1 MNTKF
6 SENLKKLRKE
16 NNLSQ
21 EQLAEELGVSRQAIS
36 KWESATAYPE
46 MDKIIALCDKFNV
59 NIDDLLHNDI
69 KEVRKEAESN
79 KKLNNAL
86 DDFLK
91 FITDTVNMF
100 SSMTF
105 KSKIKCL
112 FEQAVII
119 LVLYIL
125 SHIIIAAISTNL
137 FNLLPDKISMILRQ
151 GFDSILGVLCFVIS
165 AIIVIHVFK
174 TRYLDYYKETK
185 SEKIVSEET
194 NTNNEQE
201 KNTENKNETK
211 KEDRII
217 IRDPKH
223 SEYRFING
231 LFKAIVIIIK
241 FFLLWFALGVAG
253 TLVGIFAG
261 FIISFMFYK
270 TGIFFLGLILASL
283 SSGIITAAVL
293 ILILNFVFNRRTEKK
308 AIVLSIVGSII
319 VFGMSCGLIF
329 RGALNFE
336 VTTNDNSQLEQ
347 QTFELAMTDN
357 TFFHDNNITYVESDI
372 DNIRVEYKLNKY
384 CHLSPVDNNT
394 NGIHLWT
401 NCDKPITMLRE
412 TIKSIN
418 DKKLVPINSEIEDI
432 VVYANQENIAKMNAN
447 KEKYNLENTRINEL
461 EEKINELERENAEL
475 REELIDSEFD
485 DNEYD
490 D

>member
-1 MNTKF
+1 MNNKF
-6 SENLKKLRKE
+6 SENLKRLRKE

-46 MDKIIALCDKFNV
+46 MDKIITLCDKFNV
-59 NIDDLLHNDI
+59 NIDDLLHNNI
-69 KEVRKEAESN
+69 KEVRGEEESN

-91 FITDTVNMF
+91 FITDTVNLF
-100 SSMTF
+100 ASMNF
-105 KSKIKCL
+105 KSKLKCL

-125 SHIIIAAISTNL
+125 SHIIISAISNNL
-137 FNLLPDKISMILRQ
+137 FNIFPDNISIVFQETFNSLLAI
-151 GFDSILGVLCFVIS
+151 FCFIIS
-165 AIIVIHVFK
+165 AIVVVHVFK
-174 TRYLDYYKETK
+174 TRYLDYYVKAKEEKKELSKEENNHEQNNNLKELK
-185 SEKIVSEET
+185 SEDKIV
-194 NTNNEQE
+194 
-201 KNTENKNETK
+201 
-211 KEDRII
+211 

-231 LFKAIVIIIK
+231 LFKVIVIIIK

-293 ILILNFVFNRRTEKK
+293 ILILNFVFNRKTEKK

-357 TFFHDNNITYVESDI
+357 TFFHDNNITYIESDI

-394 NGIHLWT
+394 NGVHLWT

-485 DNEYD
+485 DNEFD

>member
-16 NNLSQ
+16 KNLSQ

-69 KEVRKEAESN
+69 KEVKKEEESN

-100 SSMTF
+100 SNMNF
-105 KSKIKCL
+105 KSKVKCL
-112 FEQAVII
+112 FEQAIII
-119 LVLYIL
+119 LVLYIV
-125 SHIIIAAISTNL
+125 SNVIISAISSNL
-137 FNLLPDKISMILRQ
+137 FKIFPDKISVIFSQ
-151 GFDSILGVLCFVIS
+151 AFDSILAILCFVAS
-165 AIIVIHVFK
+165 LIIVVHVFK
-174 TRYLDYYKETK
+174 TRYLDYYNEIKEEKNLNNEKTTSNEDENK
-185 SEKIVSEET
+185 SEL
-194 NTNNEQE
+194 
-201 KNTENKNETK
+201 K
-211 KEDRII
+211 KEDKII

-231 LFKAIVIIIK
+231 LFKAIVIIFK
-241 FFLLWFALGVAG
+241 FFLLWFAFSVAG
-253 TLVGIFAG
+253 TLVGIFAC

-270 TGIFFLGLILASL
+270 TGMFFIGLILASL
-283 SSGIITAAVL
+283 SSGVVATAIL
-293 ILILNFVFNRRTEKK
+293 ILILNFVFNRKIDKK
-308 AIVLSIVGSII
+308 KLILSIVGGII

-336 VTTNDNSQLEQ
+336 VTTNDNSLLEK
-347 QTFELAMTDN
+347 QTIELAMTDN
-357 TFFHDNNITYVESDI
+357 TFFHDNNITYVPADI
-372 DNIRVEYKLNKY
+372 DNIKVEYKLNKY

-394 NGIHLWT
+394 NGVHLWT
-401 NCDKPITMLRE
+401 RCDKPITMLRE
-412 TIKSIN
+412 TIKLIN
-418 DKKLVPINSEIEDI
+418 NKKLVPINSEIEDI
-432 VVYANQENIAKMNAN
+432 VVYANQENITKMNAN
-447 KEKYNLENTRINEL
+447 KEKYNLENTRINEY
-461 EEKINELERENAEL
+461 EEEIDELKRENEEL
-475 REELIDSEFD
+475 REELNSI
-485 DNEYD
+485 EYD